1 MNAIRWCDV
10 TNPVGIR
17 GCSAISPGCAHCY
30 AAAMAYRLGA
40 MSSPPLGY
48 LPEMTYIGRDGVAR
62 WTGVVHADAELLRH
76 DLARLPKRKPTL
88 VFPSMVDPFHGA
100 IPVDH
105 LDDALYEFAQRPHL
119 RLQLLTKRA
128 HRLLGYANR
137 RRAPLPPGTWI
148 GVTCEDQKRANERIP
163 LLLRAAE
170 ILRPAVTFLSVEPLL
185 ERVNLRLCDEFPVD
199 GGCYEDARHHIGLV
213 IVGGESGPRARPCD
227 VDWIVDVVW
236 QCKNAGV
243 PVMVKQL
250 SPPIGADVARWPTDL
265 RPYYDRPKEV
275 FGE

>member
-1 MNAIRWCDV
+1 M
-10 TNPVGIR
+10 
-17 GCSAISPGCAHCY
+17 AH
-30 AAAMAYRLGA
+30 RLGSMA
-40 MSSPPLGY
+40 SPPLGY

-105 LDDALYEFAQRPHL
+105 LDNVLNEFAQRPHL

-185 ERVNLRLCDEFPVD
+185 ERVDLYLDRQRV
-199 GGCYEDARHHIGLV
+199 GLV

-265 RPYYDRPKEV
+265 KVYYSRPSEIFEK
-275 FGE
+275 